1 MSSEEESYWSKD
13 FPLQQEAE
21 DFAGRIRTFTVDCI
35 EFPMGYTV
43 RAVENDTDHMGYVF
57 ESFSEISPYSALGK
71 IRQKIRKALATRHI
85 TRSEYGYDMMH
96 DELTGRISCD
106 DQGEPMLVIDGIHLT
121 FDEFGQFFSS
131 HEGFEF
137 SLKIKESL
145 L

>member
-1 MSSEEESYWSKD
+1 MCMEEERYWSKD

-35 EFPMGYTV
+35 ELPMGYTV
-43 RAVENDTDHMGYVF
+43 RAVENDTDYMGYLF
-57 ESFSEISPYSALGK
+57 ESFSETSPYSALGA
-71 IRQKIRKALATRHI
+71 IRSKMRKALATRHI
-85 TRSEYGYDMMH
+85 TKSKYGYGMMH
-96 DELTGRISCD
+96 DELKGRITCD
-106 DQGEPMLVIDGIHLT
+106 AQGEPALIIDGIHLSL
-121 FDEFGQFFSS
+121 DQLGHFFSC